1 MPVLPQPV
9 VHSRAVVLR
18 AWPSGETSVVASL
31 LTEARGYVRVIAKGA
46 RQGLSRLQPLVR
58 PGRLVEAEFGW
69 SPDREL
75 QFLKGGSLLLDPLLD
90 DNSLERTAY
99 ALSALELADRCRP
112 SGEREAG
119 LFGLCRRYLEMLSS
133 GAAGDEAPLFYA
145 FETAL
150 LELQGIAPELAACA
164 ACGGSLEPPGSR
176 FSPAA
181 GGAVCGGC
189 AGADDRPLA
198 PETLAALRSLGG
210 AAPERSS
217 RRISRETGILLHRF
231 LTYHLP
237 EYRLPAGLE
246 LLRAARSADA
256 AAAAAKDDE
265 PC

>member
-46 RQGLSRLQPLVR
+46 RQGLSRLQPLVYSGFAAAIWRCYHRRRRGTR
-58 PGRLVEAEFGW
+58 PRFFTPSRPRCW
-69 SPDREL
+69 NCR
-75 QFLKGGSLLLDPLLD
+75 GSRP
-90 DNSLERTAY
+90 S
-99 ALSALELADRCRP
+99 CRP
-112 SGEREAG
+112 
-119 LFGLCRRYLEMLSS
+119 
-133 GAAGDEAPLFYA
+133 AP
-145 FETAL
+145 
-150 LELQGIAPELAACA
+150 
-164 ACGGSLEPPGSR
+164 
-176 FSPAA
+176 PAA
-181 GGAVCGGC
+181 AAWRRRAAVSV
-189 AGADDRPLA
+189 RP
-198 PETLAALRSLGG
+198 P
-210 AAPERSS
+210 AAPSARRAPTRPNDRSRPRRWRPCGRWAARRRSGPS
-217 RRISRETGILLHRF
+217 RRTSRETGILLHRF